1 MITEMAI
8 MQIRQYLKYT
18 TQKME
23 FILCQIIQVK
33 GDDFVKYEEVKE
45 YIGKTVVVTD
55 VDDKKFRGVIT
66 NTESEFDTES
76 GKEEIELDTGKVW
89 YGIPID
95 EIKEIMPIE
104 K

>member
-1 MITEMAI
+1 
-8 MQIRQYLKYT
+8 
-18 TQKME
+18 ME

-45 YIGKTVVVTD
+45 YIGKTGVVTD

-66 NTESEFDTES
+66 NTQSEFDTES
-76 GKEEIELDTGKVW
+76 GKEEIELDTGKVS

>member
-1 MITEMAI
+1 M
-8 MQIRQYLKYT
+8 
-18 TQKME
+18 
-23 FILCQIIQVK
+23 
-33 GDDFVKYEEVKE
+33 
-45 YIGKTVVVTD
+45 
-55 VDDKKFRGVIT
+55 IT

-95 EIKEIMPIE
+95 EIEEIMPIE

>member
-1 MITEMAI
+1 MAI

-55 VDDKKFRGVIT
+55 VDDKKFRGVNT

-95 EIKEIMPIE
+95 EIEEIMPIE